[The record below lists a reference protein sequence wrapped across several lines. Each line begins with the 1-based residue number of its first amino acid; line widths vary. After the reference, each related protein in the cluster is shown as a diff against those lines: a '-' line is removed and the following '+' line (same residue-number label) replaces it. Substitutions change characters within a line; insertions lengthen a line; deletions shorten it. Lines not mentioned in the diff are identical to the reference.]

1 MSDTEHF
8 QGFSRVHG
16 NVCAEIHFDRF
27 SRQFAAAQE
36 WLAEQVLAD
45 CKPFMPMETGSQA
58 QRSYVDEGGKRV
70 VFPGPYAR
78 YLYEGKVMV
87 DSETGKGPMKIPD
100 GSGGYLLRFRK
111 GATLVPTDR
120 PLNYSTTAN
129 PQAGDH
135 WFDAAKAANQ
145 DYWLER
151 VKRIGGGGEDA

>member
-1 MSDTEHF
+1 MADTEHF
-8 QGFSRVHG
+8 QNFSCVHG
-16 NVCAEIHFDRF
+16 HFTAEVHFDRF
-27 SRQFAAAQE
+27 SRQFAAAQQ

-45 CKPFMPMETGSQA
+45 CKPFMPMETGSLI
-58 QRSYVDEGGKRV
+58 QRSYVDDGGRKV

-78 YLYEGKVMV
+78 YLYGGVVMV
-87 DSETGKGPMKIPD
+87 DAETGKGPMKIPD

-111 GATLVPTDR
+111 GATLKPTSR

-129 PQAGDH
+129 PQATDH

-145 DYWLER
+145 DYWLEQ

>member
-8 QGFSRVHG
+8 EGFTCVHG
-16 NVCAEIHFDRF
+16 NFYAEIRFDRF

-45 CKPFMPMETGSQA
+45 CKPFMPFQTGSMT
-58 QRSYVDEGGKRV
+58 QRSYVAEGGKHV
-70 VFPGPYAR
+70 VFLGPYAR
-78 YLYEGKVMV
+78 MQYEGKVMV
-87 DSETGKGPMKIPD
+87 DAATGKGPMKIPD

-129 PQAGDH
+129 PQATDH

>member
-1 MSDTEHF
+1 MADTEHF
-8 QGFSRVHG
+8 QNFSCVHG
-16 NVCAEIHFDRF
+16 HFTAEVHFDRF
-27 SRQFAAAQE
+27 SRQFAAAQQ

-45 CKPFMPMETGSQA
+45 CKPFMPMETGSLI
-58 QRSYVDEGGKRV
+58 QRSYVDDGGRKV

-78 YLYEGKVMV
+78 YLHEGKVMV
-87 DSETGKGPMKIPD
+87 DSETGKGPAKIPD

-129 PQAGDH
+129 PQATDH

-151 VKRIGGGGEDA
+151 VKRIGGRGEDA

>member
-1 MSDTEHF
+1 MADTEHF
-8 QGFSRVHG
+8 QNFSCVHG
-16 NVCAEIHFDRF
+16 HFTAEVHFDRF
-27 SRQFAAAQE
+27 SRQFAAAQQ

-45 CKPFMPMETGSQA
+45 CKPFMPMETGSLI
-58 QRSYVDEGGKRV
+58 QRSYVDDGGRKV

-78 YLYEGKVMV
+78 YLYGGVVMV
-87 DSETGKGPMKIPD
+87 DAETGKGPMKIPD

-111 GATLVPTDR
+111 GATLKPTNR

-129 PQAGDH
+129 PQATDH

-145 DYWLER
+145 DYWLEQ

>member
-1 MSDTEHF
+1 MADTEHF
-8 QGFSRVHG
+8 QNFSCVHG
-16 NVCAEIHFDRF
+16 HFTAEVHFDRF
-27 SRQFAAAQE
+27 SRQFAAAQQ

-45 CKPFMPMETGSQA
+45 CKPFMPMETGSLI
-58 QRSYVDEGGKRV
+58 QRSYVDDGGRKV

-78 YLYEGKVMV
+78 YLYGGVVMV
-87 DSETGKGPMKIPD
+87 DSETGKGPAKIPD

-129 PQAGDH
+129 PQATDH

-145 DYWLER
+145 DYWLEQ

>member
-8 QGFSRVHG
+8 EGFTCVHG
-16 NVCAEIHFDRF
+16 NFYAEIRFDRF
-27 SRQFAAAQE
+27 SHQFAAAQE

-45 CKPFMPMETGSQA
+45 CKPFMPFQTGSMT
-58 QRSYVDEGGKRV
+58 QRSYVAEGGKHV
-70 VFPGPYAR
+70 VFPGPCAR
-78 YLYEGKVMV
+78 MQYEGKVMV
-87 DSETGKGPMKIPD
+87 DAATGKGPMKIPD

-129 PQAGDH
+129 PQATDH

>member
-8 QGFSRVHG
+8 QGFSCVHG
-16 NVCAEIHFDRF
+16 HFYAEIHFDRF
-27 SRQFAAAQE
+27 SRQFADAQE

-45 CKPFMPMETGSQA
+45 CKPFMPMETGSQV

>member
-1 MSDTEHF
+1 M
-8 QGFSRVHG
+8 
-16 NVCAEIHFDRF
+16 
-27 SRQFAAAQE
+27 
-36 WLAEQVLAD
+36 AEQVLAD
-45 CKPFMPMETGSQA
+45 CKPFMPMETGSQI

-111 GATLVPTDR
+111 GATLKPTSR

-129 PQAGDH
+129 PQATDH

-145 DYWLER
+145 DYWLEQ

>member
-8 QGFSRVHG
+8 QGFSCVHG
-16 NVCAEIHFDRF
+16 NFCAEIHFDRF

-45 CKPFMPMETGSQA
+45 CKPFMPMETGSQV
-58 QRSYVDEGGKRV
+58 QRSYVDEDGKRV

-87 DSETGKGPMKIPD
+87 DSETGKGPAKIPD

-111 GATLVPTDR
+111 GATLVPTSR
-120 PLNYSTTAN
+120 PLTYSTTAN
-129 PQAGDH
+129 PQATDH
-135 WFDAAKAANQ
+135 WFDAAKAANEER
-145 DYWLER
+145 WLNG
-151 VKRIGGGGEDA
+151 VKRIGGRGEDA